1 MHRKG
6 AEDAKRAKL
15 FTKIIRE
22 LTVAAKIGGP
32 DPESNPCL
40 RAALISAESAN
51 IPKDKIERAIK
62 RGEGSEESAEYQEV
76 RYERYGPGGLIV
88 ETLTD
93 NRSRTAPEI
102 RLAFSKYGGDVRRN
116 KQRQLPI

>member
-62 RGEGSEESAEYQEV
+62 RGEGSEESAEYQGS
-76 RYERYGPGGLIV
+76 RFLP
-88 ETLTD
+88 
-93 NRSRTAPEI
+93 RSSLQHCLVWRGC
-102 RLAFSKYGGDVRRN
+102 LAATYYRN
-116 KQRQLPI
+116 VYF